1 MTGLLVFFVCAF
13 LLVAGYFVY
22 GRIAEKIYG
31 VQPTMSMPAVTMA
44 DGVDY
49 VSMPSWRVFLIQLLN
64 IAGLGPVFGALA
76 GCLFGPVS
84 LLWIVLGCLLAGAVH
99 DFLAAVASAER
110 GGCSLPEFVGDNLGK
125 VALRFM
131 RTLCVFLML
140 LVGVVFTL
148 GPADMLHGLLP
159 SVSVLGWCVIIMVY
173 YFLATVLPIDVI
185 IGKIYPIFGA
195 LFLFM
200 AGGMLVTLPFSGYEV
215 LPNLDFTHMVHP
227 KGLSAWPMLFVT
239 IACGAI
245 SGFHATQSPMM
256 VRCLGKATHLRPVF
270 YGAMVTEG
278 LVALIWA
285 TVGLTL
291 RDVIG
296 LDGITPAV
304 AVGKACS
311 LLLGPAGAVLAII
324 GVVVL
329 PITSGDT
336 AMRCCRLM
344 LAEAIHLNQRS
355 VRNRLMLA
363 LPVFAVV
370 IVVANLDF
378 DVIWRYFGW
387 TNQTL
392 ACFTLWAL
400 AVLMR
405 KRGRNHWIVSL
416 PAVFMT
422 LVCVSFLL
430 CSPDCMIGVPVLPA
444 TLAGLA
450 VSALFFILF
459 LRTCRA
465 GD

>member
-1 MTGLLVFFVCAF
+1 MLTYLMQRTGVLSGWLL
-13 LLVAGYFVY
+13 
-22 GRIAEKIYG
+22 
-31 VQPTMSMPAVTMA
+31 
-44 DGVDY
+44 
-49 VSMPSWRVFLIQLLN
+49 
-64 IAGLGPVFGALA
+64 
-76 GCLFGPVS
+76 
-84 LLWIVLGCLLAGAVH
+84 
-99 DFLAAVASAER
+99 
-110 GGCSLPEFVGDNLGK
+110 
-125 VALRFM
+125 
-131 RTLCVFLML
+131 
-140 LVGVVFTL
+140 
-148 GPADMLHGLLP
+148 
-159 SVSVLGWCVIIMVY
+159 
-173 YFLATVLPIDVI
+173 
-185 IGKIYPIFGA
+185 
-195 LFLFM
+195 
-200 AGGMLVTLPFSGYEV
+200 
-215 LPNLDFTHMVHP
+215 
-227 KGLSAWPMLFVT
+227 
-239 IACGAI
+239 
-245 SGFHATQSPMM
+245 
-256 VRCLGKATHLRPVF
+256 
-270 YGAMVTEG
+270 
-278 LVALIWA
+278 
-285 TVGLTL
+285 
-291 RDVIG
+291 
-296 LDGITPAV
+296 
-304 AVGKACS
+304 
-311 LLLGPAGAVLAII
+311 LAII

-400 AVLMR
+400 GVLMR

-444 TLAGLA
+444 TLVGLA